1 MSSYS
6 ATLTTP
12 APRVAAPVAAGER
25 IQAVDV
31 LRGFAL
37 FGILLVN
44 MPLFAGPVYQVVIAT
59 GGTPTN
65 LDEWAALGIRFIAE
79 GKFYSLFSLL
89 FGFGLTIMMTRSQAR
104 GVSFVPLYIRRLL
117 VLLAFGLI
125 HALFFWVG
133 DVLVLYAVLGFP
145 LLLFRNAKP
154 RTLLI
159 WMCLMLA
166 LVILINGALT
176 GLMALASSTPE
187 SAAMI
192 EQVFAEQ
199 RAAYRQSAQAAIQA
213 YGNGTFAE
221 LQMQRLQ
228 DLAFMYS
235 VSIFFLPSIFAM
247 FLLGLYFGK
256 REIFQNI
263 PAHLP
268 LFKRLLVVGL
278 TFGLAGNLLFA
289 FGSQYSSRIEPSLLT
304 WLATTGQTIGAP
316 LLALAYASTIIL
328 LMQRAW
334 WAKLFSPLA
343 AMGRMALSNY
353 FFQTIVCTTIF
364 YAYGLG
370 LYGKIGAVTGILLT
384 LIIYFAQIPL
394 SVWWLKRYRFGPL
407 EWLWRSLTYGKWQ
420 PMRLAQNQTARA
432 V

>member
-6 ATLTTP
+6 ATLTAPT
-12 APRVAAPVAAGER
+12 PRVVAPVVASER

-44 MPLFAGPVYQVVIAT
+44 MALFGGPVYRVVIAT
-59 GGTPTN
+59 GGTPAS
-65 LDEWAALGIRFIAE
+65 LDEWAAWGIRFLAE

-125 HALFFWVG
+125 HAVFFWVG

-145 LLLFRNAKP
+145 LLLFRNVKP

-159 WMCLMLA
+159 WMCIMLA

-176 GLMALASSTPE
+176 GLLLLAQSMPE
-187 SAAMI
+187 SAGVVAQ
-192 EQVFAEQ
+192 EFAAQ
-199 RAAYRQSAQAAIQA
+199 RAAYRALTQEAIYA
-213 YGNGTFAE
+213 YGSGTFAE
-221 LQMQRLQ
+221 LQMQRLK

-235 VSIFFLPSIFAM
+235 IVIFILPSIFAM

-263 PAHLP
+263 PAHLTM
-268 LFKRLLVVGL
+268 FKRLLVVGL
-278 TFGLAGNLLFA
+278 TVGVAGNLLFA

-304 WLATTGQTIGAP
+304 WLATVGQTIGAP
-316 LLALAYASTIIL
+316 LLALAYASAIIL
-328 LMQRAW
+328 LMQRAR
-334 WAKLFSPLA
+334 WAKFFSPLA

-370 LYGKIGAVTGILLT
+370 LYGQIGEAAGIVLT
-384 LIIYFAQIPL
+384 LVIYFAQIPL
-394 SVWWLKRYRFGPL
+394 SAWWLKHYRFGPL

-420 PMRLAQNQTARA
+420 PMRLAQKQEAHA
-432 V
+432 

>member
-1 MSSYS
+1 MSSFT

-12 APRVAAPVAAGER
+12 TPHVVAPVAGSER

-44 MPLFAGPVYQVVIAT
+44 MPFFNTPIYQVILGA
-59 GGTPTN
+59 GEAPRD
-65 LDEWAALGIRFIAE
+65 LDAWALFGIRFLAE

-89 FGFGLTIMMTRSQAR
+89 FGFGLTIMMTRSEAR

-117 VLLAFGLI
+117 VLLAFGLL
-125 HALFFWVG
+125 HAIFFWVG
-133 DVLVLYAVLGFP
+133 DILVPYALLGFP
-145 LLLFRNAKP
+145 LLLFRKAKP

-159 WMCLMLA
+159 WIGVIFGLL
-166 LVILINGALT
+166 ILINGALT
-176 GLMALASSTPE
+176 GLVVLAQSIPE
-187 SAAMI
+187 SAAAV
-192 EQVFAEQ
+192 EEAFAEQ
-199 RAAYRQSAQAAIQA
+199 RAVYQALNQEAIRA
-213 YGNGTFAE
+213 YGSGTFAE
-221 LQMQRLQ
+221 ITMQRLG
-228 DLAFMYS
+228 DLGFMYS
-235 VSIFFLPSIFAM
+235 VSIFLFPPIFAM

-256 REIFQNI
+256 REIFQDI

-268 LFKRLLVVGL
+268 LFKRLLVIGL
-278 TFGLAGNLLFA
+278 TVGVAGNLLYA
-289 FGSQYSSRIEPSLLT
+289 IGMQYSSRLEPNVLT
-304 WLATTGQTIGAP
+304 WLGTTGQTLGAP
-316 LLALAYASTIIL
+316 LLALAYASAIIL

-334 WAKLFSPLA
+334 WAKLFTPLA

-353 FFQTIVCTTIF
+353 FFQSIVCTTLF

-370 LYGKIGAVTGILLT
+370 FYGEVGVATGVVLT
-384 LIIYFAQIPL
+384 LVIYFAQIPI
-394 SVWWLKRYRFGPL
+394 SVWWMNHFRFGPL

-420 PMRLAQNQTARA
+420 PMRLEDRQQAH

>member
-1 MSSYS
+1 MSIHTAALRSS
-6 ATLTTP
+6 VP
-12 APRVAAPVAAGER
+12 HVIAPVAVSER
-25 IQAVDV
+25 IQVVDV

-44 MPLFAGPVYQVVIAT
+44 MALFGGPVYQVVTAT
-59 GGTPTN
+59 GEAPAD
-65 LDEWAALGIRFIAE
+65 LDAWATFGIRFLAE

-89 FGFGLTIMMTRSQAR
+89 FGFGLTMMLTRSQAR
-104 GVSFVPLYIRRLL
+104 GVSFVPLYMRRLL
-117 VLLAFGLI
+117 VLLAFGLL
-125 HALFFWVG
+125 HAVLFWVG
-133 DVLVLYAVLGFP
+133 DVLLLYAVLGFP

-159 WMCLMLA
+159 WMCIMLT
-166 LVILINGALT
+166 LVILLNGALT
-176 GLMALASSTPE
+176 GLVVLAQSIPE
-187 SAAMI
+187 SAELMAQ
-192 EQVFAEQ
+192 EFAAQ
-199 RAAYRQSAQAAIQA
+199 RAAYRALTQEAIYA
-213 YGNGTFAE
+213 YGSGTFAE
-221 LQMQRLQ
+221 LEAQRIK
-228 DLAFMYS
+228 DLLFMYS
-235 VSIFFLPSIFAM
+235 VSIFLLPSIFAM

-278 TFGLAGNLLFA
+278 TVGIAGNLLFA
-289 FGSQYSSRIEPSLLT
+289 IGSQYSSRMEPSLLT
-304 WLATTGQTIGAP
+304 WLATVGQTIGAP
-316 LLALAYASTIIL
+316 LLALAYASAIIL
-328 LMQRAW
+328 LMQRAR

-370 LYGKIGAVTGILLT
+370 LYGEVGAAMGIALT
-384 LIIYFAQIPL
+384 FAIYFAQLPL
-394 SVWWLKRYRFGPL
+394 SVWWMNRFRFGPL

-420 PMRLAQNQTARA
+420 PMRLEQKQEARA
-432 V
+432 

>member
-1 MSSYS
+1 MNSYT
-6 ATLTTP
+6 ATLN
-12 APRVAAPVAAGER
+12 APIPQIAAPVATSER

-44 MPLFAGPVYQVVIAT
+44 MAFFGAPVYQFIMAT
-59 GGTPTN
+59 GESPIGI
-65 LDEWAALGIRFIAE
+65 DAWAAWAIRFIGE

-89 FGFGLTIMMTRSQAR
+89 FGFGLTVMMTRAQTR

-117 VLLAFGLI
+117 VLLTFGLI
-125 HALFFWVG
+125 HAVLFWVG
-133 DVLVLYAVLGFP
+133 DVLVLYALLGFP

-159 WMCLMLA
+159 WMGIMLT

-176 GLMALASSTPE
+176 GFLALAQSMPE
-187 SAAMI
+187 SAEMI
-192 EQVFAEQ
+192 AQEFAAQ
-199 RAAYRQSAQAAIQA
+199 RVTYRALTQEAIRA
-213 YGNGTFAE
+213 YGSGTFAE
-221 LQMQRLQ
+221 LQAQRLK

-235 VSIFFLPSIFAM
+235 ISLFMLPPIFAM

-268 LFKRLLVVGL
+268 LFKRLLVLGL
-278 TFGLAGNLLFA
+278 TIGIAGNLLFA
-289 FGSQYSSRIEPSLLT
+289 FGSQFSLRTEPTLWT

-316 LLALAYASTIIL
+316 LLALAYASAIIL

-334 WAKLFSPLA
+334 WAKLFKPLG

-370 LYGKIGAVTGILLT
+370 LYGKVDAATGVLLT
-384 LIIYFAQIPL
+384 LAIYFAQIPL
-394 SVWWLKRYRFGPL
+394 SVWWMNHFRFGPL

-420 PMRLAQNQTARA
+420 SMRLESQTRA
-432 V
+432 S